1 MINVGFYYSVL
12 EGHEH
17 DFENRF
23 LQVVR
28 MLKAGE
34 SGIRDAKLYR
44 ELGQNGEY
52 MIFTEW
58 DSVDHF
64 RKFTE
69 SMAFRNTTEEGK
81 KILKSHPRHI
91 VLRAESP

>member
-1 MINVGFYYSVL
+1 MINVGFYYSVVSGR
-12 EGHEH
+12 EE
-17 DFENRF
+17 DFEQRF
-23 LQVVR
+23 LEVVK
-28 MLKAGE
+28 MLKNSE

-44 ELGQNGEY
+44 ELGTPGEY

-58 DSVDHF
+58 ESVEHF

-69 SMAFRNTTEEGK
+69 SMAFKNTTEEGK

-91 VLRAESP
+91 VLRADTN